1 MGQIGWIG
9 LFTSMK
15 TILYLTL
22 IIVLVVQEASERC
35 LRKRVASKISQNFKR
50 KKLWWSLSYHM
61 LRPSICNPFKIT
73 LPRIVFIGKM
83 LNISKIK
90 NRSDYFWSERWLMQV
105 YSEHA
110 HKKWVE
116 RYPSMFTLWD
126 YPKGFTELANNY
138 IIIIRSLWCF
148 KMHFGF
154 KFD

>member
-1 MGQIGWIG
+1 MNRSVYFHENNSVFNFDHSLSCSRSQWKVSQKE
-9 LFTSMK
+9 LPLKFRK
-15 TILYLTL
+15 ILREKNCGE
-22 IIVLVVQEASERC
+22 VLVTTCWGHQFAT
-35 LRKRVASKISQNFKR
+35 L
-50 KKLWWSLSYHM
+50 
-61 LRPSICNPFKIT
+61 FKIT

-110 HKKWVE
+110 DKKWVE

-126 YPKGFTELANNY
+126 YPKDFTELANNY
-138 IIIIRSLWCF
+138 SIIIRSLWCF